1 MYTRSLDVIYYE
13 RSVYSVLDLL
23 GDVGGLLAI
32 LLGLGDLLVFFF
44 INFTG
49 ETLYKYIQEK
59 LFLQQPWN
67 LQTSAISSVQFI
79 NKVVISKLKRET
91 CSNMHQRQLAQMAAK
106 KIDKEIDIITFLRK
120 QIAHHIIL
128 KTLFTRHE
136 QFLFKRNKRFVL

>member
-49 ETLYKYIQEK
+49 ETLYKYI
-59 LFLQQPWN
+59 
-67 LQTSAISSVQFI
+67 
-79 NKVVISKLKRET
+79 
-91 CSNMHQRQLAQMAAK
+91 
-106 KIDKEIDIITFLRK
+106 
-120 QIAHHIIL
+120 
-128 KTLFTRHE
+128 
-136 QFLFKRNKRFVL
+136 